1 MKTEIESY
9 YNALIDENN
18 DPFRDPEPLR
28 RYMDRWDGQIFIDLL
43 TLTRDKTVLEIGVG
57 TGRLAAKAASGCRH
71 LTGIDISEKTVM
83 RARENLSGFG
93 NITLINA
100 DFRDHIFA
108 SRFDVVYSSLT
119 FMHFSDKAEAIR
131 KIYFLLKGGGVFVL
145 SIDKS
150 RDRTIVCNGREIEI
164 FPDDLNETCGYIT
177 DTGLWITDI
186 RETAAAHII
195 RSIKV

>member
-1 MKTEIESY
+1 MKTEIDSY

-28 RYMDRWDGQIFIDLL
+28 SYMDRWDGQIFIDLL
-43 TLTRDKTVLEIGVG
+43 TLTKDKTVLEIGVG
-57 TGRLAAKAASGCRH
+57 TGRLAAKAAAVCRH

-100 DFRDHIFA
+100 DFRDHIFT
-108 SRFDVVYSSLT
+108 SRYDVVYSSLT
-119 FMHFSDKAEAIR
+119 FMHFSDKAETIR
-131 KIYFLLKGGGVFVL
+131 KIYTLLSGGGVFVL

-164 FPDDLNETCGYIT
+164 FPNDLNETCRYIT
-177 DTGLWITDI
+177 DTGLRITDI

>member
-1 MKTEIESY
+1 MKTEIDSY

-18 DPFRDPEPLR
+18 DPFCDPEPLR

-43 TLTRDKTVLEIGVG
+43 TLNKDKTALEIGVG
-57 TGRLAAKAASGCRH
+57 TGRLAAKAASECRH

-119 FMHFSDKAEAIR
+119 FMHFSDKAQTIR
-131 KIYFLLKGGGVFVL
+131 KIYSLLNGGGVFVL
-145 SIDKS
+145 SIDKN